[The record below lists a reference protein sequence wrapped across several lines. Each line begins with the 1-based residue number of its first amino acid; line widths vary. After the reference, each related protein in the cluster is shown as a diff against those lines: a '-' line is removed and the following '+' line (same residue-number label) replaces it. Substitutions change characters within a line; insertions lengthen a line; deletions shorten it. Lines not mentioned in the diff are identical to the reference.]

1 MALLAGSAVARA
13 DVTAVSGR
21 AYGYFSNISLFGGPF
36 SSRGPAPSVTLPPGG
51 SAAPITATAPSASA
65 QYGPATIFS
74 SDRLEV
80 STQGSIGPSGSVTS
94 SASINNVGKSGNE
107 VFTAT
112 NVAGT
117 CSASESGVTGST
129 TITNGRLQTSDGN
142 PDVEGDE
149 TIVVI
154 PTNPA
159 PNTTYEGRINS
170 VGDSFRYVFNE
181 QIVNSD
187 GSLTV
192 NAAHQYF
199 LGPTA
204 VGELIIGQSVCGV
217 TASPSAS
224 PSPTPT
230 ATPTP
235 TPSPS
240 PTPTATPTPTPTPT
254 PTATPAPTPTPA
266 QALNIST
273 RLRVEVGDNVM
284 IGGFIITGNE
294 AKKVIIRALG
304 PSLQEAGVADAVADP
319 VLELRGSDG
328 ELILRN
334 DNWRDTQQSDI
345 EASTVPPPNDLESAI
360 VAMLNPAAYT
370 AVVTGKNETTGVGLI
385 EVYDLLQSADSE
397 LANIS
402 TRGLV
407 LTESNVMIGG
417 FILGSGTG
425 ATKVV
430 VRALGPSLGAAG
442 IDNPLADPTLDLRDG
457 NGERL
462 LFNDNWT
469 DDGAQAAELMAL
481 NLAPESQA
489 EAAMTARVPPG
500 TYTAIVAGKD
510 GGIGVGLVELYNVK

>member
-1 MALLAGSAVARA
+1 
-13 DVTAVSGR
+13 
-21 AYGYFSNISLFGGPF
+21 
-36 SSRGPAPSVTLPPGG
+36 
-51 SAAPITATAPSASA
+51 
-65 QYGPATIFS
+65 
-74 SDRLEV
+74 
-80 STQGSIGPSGSVTS
+80 
-94 SASINNVGKSGNE
+94 
-107 VFTAT
+107 
-112 NVAGT
+112 
-117 CSASESGVTGST
+117 
-129 TITNGRLQTSDGN
+129 
-142 PDVEGDE
+142 
-149 TIVVI
+149 
-154 PTNPA
+154 
-159 PNTTYEGRINS
+159 
-170 VGDSFRYVFNE
+170 
-181 QIVNSD
+181 
-187 GSLTV
+187 
-192 NAAHQYF
+192 
-199 LGPTA
+199 
-204 VGELIIGQSVCGV
+204 
-217 TASPSAS
+217 
-224 PSPTPT
+224 
-230 ATPTP
+230 
-235 TPSPS
+235 
-240 PTPTATPTPTPTPT
+240 
-254 PTATPAPTPTPA
+254 
-266 QALNIST
+266 
-273 RLRVEVGDNVM
+273 M